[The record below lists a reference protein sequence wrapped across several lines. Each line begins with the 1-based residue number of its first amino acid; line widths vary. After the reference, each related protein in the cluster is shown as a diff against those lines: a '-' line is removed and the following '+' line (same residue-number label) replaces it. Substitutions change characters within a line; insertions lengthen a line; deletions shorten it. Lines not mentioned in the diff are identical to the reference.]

1 MLQRPRDCIATFE
14 EDGSVI
20 VRSTSRGAGAQ
31 APAYALDVLA
41 FCSVPR
47 SRDQVEE
54 ALGPLGA
61 QAYDGLAAADLLVHP
76 DEARSAPVQLHNYS
90 GIDVHRAMLGDDA
103 RLDAY
108 WRALRATVRPDDV
121 VVDAGSGTG
130 VLAVMA
136 ALCGARKVYAIERSD
151 FASAIPFVARDS
163 GVDVEVVRADF
174 ATAVLPEKATVM
186 VTETFGHWAL
196 GEGMMPD
203 VRACV
208 ERNLASGARIV
219 PSACTLFLAPMARLP
234 TDVLAPF
241 GRRVW
246 GVDLS
251 ALRTDAAGRGYD
263 RAVAPSEVGVALEVG
278 TIRIPNDGTF
288 EGSVT
293 LEAPV
298 EGLAAWFTLHL
309 ADGIDLPTG
318 PSDPATHWK
327 QTILPVALEAG
338 THAIEAGPAPEDSRT
353 LLVSIGDREV
363 RIR

>member
-20 VRSTSRGAGAQ
+20 VRSTSRGAGAR
-31 APAYALDVLA
+31 APAYAVDVLA
-41 FCSVPR
+41 FCSGPR
-47 SRDQVEE
+47 SREEVEE

-76 DEARSAPVQLHNYS
+76 DDAASTPVQLHNYS

-108 WRALRATVRPDDV
+108 WRALRATIRPDDV

-163 GVDVEVVRADF
+163 GVEVEVVRADF

-208 ERNLASGARIV
+208 GQNLVADARIV

-234 TDVLAPF
+234 ADVVSVF
-241 GRRVW
+241 GRRRW

-251 ALRTDAAGRGYD
+251 ALRADAEGRGYD
-263 RAVAPSEVGVALEVG
+263 RLVTLGEVGVARVVG
-278 TIRIPNDGTF
+278 TLRVPNDGTF
-288 EGSVT
+288 SGSVT

-309 ADGIDLPTG
+309 ADGIDLGTG
-318 PSDPATHWK
+318 PADPATHWE
-327 QTILPVALEAG
+327 QTILPVALDAG
-338 THAIEAGPAPEDSRT
+338 THEIEGGPAPEDSRT
-353 LLVSIGDREV
+353 LLVSIGEREV

>member
-47 SRDQVEE
+47 SRDEVEA

-76 DEARSAPVQLHNYS
+76 DDARSTPVQLHNYS
-90 GIDVHRAMLGDDA
+90 GIDVHRAMLHDDA

-136 ALCGARKVYAIERSD
+136 ALCGARKVVAIERSD

-174 ATAVLPEKATVM
+174 GTVVLPEKATVL

-203 VRACV
+203 VHGFAAT
-208 ERNLASGARIV
+208 NLFAGARIV
-219 PSACTLFLAPMARLP
+219 PAACTLFLAPIAHLP
-234 TDVLAPF
+234 NDVLGPF
-241 GRRVW
+241 GTRRW

-251 ALRTDAAGRGYD
+251 ALRADAIGRAFD
-263 RAVAPSEVGVALEVG
+263 RVVLPNEIGVAQAVG
-278 TIRIPNDGTF
+278 TVPVPNDGTF
-288 EGSVT
+288 TGSIT
-293 LEAPV
+293 LDAPV
-298 EGLAAWFTLHL
+298 QGLAAWFTLHL
-309 ADGIDLPTG
+309 ADGVDLPTG
-318 PSDPATHWK
+318 PLDPPTHWK
-327 QTILPVALEAG
+327 QTILPIALEAG

>member
-47 SRDQVEE
+47 SREEVSE

-76 DEARSAPVQLHNYS
+76 DDAASTPVQLHNYS
-90 GIDVHRAMLGDDA
+90 GIDVHRAMLHDDA

-163 GVDVEVVRADF
+163 GVEVEVLRADF

-203 VRACV
+203 VQACV
-208 ERNLASGARIV
+208 ARNLAAGARIV
-219 PSACTLFLAPMARLP
+219 PSACTLFAAPIARLAS
-234 TDVLAPF
+234 DVLEPF
-241 GRRVW
+241 ARRRW

-251 ALRTDAAGRGYD
+251 ALRTDASGRAYD
-263 RAVAPSEVGVALEVG
+263 RVVAPAEIGTARPVG
-278 TIRIPNDGTF
+278 TISVPNDGTF
-288 EGSVT
+288 AGSIT
-293 LEAPV
+293 LDAPV

-309 ADGIDLPTG
+309 AEGVDLATG
-318 PSDPATHWK
+318 PADPPTHWK
-327 QTILPVALEAG
+327 QTILPVALDAG